1 MIEIEVEMDVEVPA
15 AEVQGIEAQIS
26 RLMEVI
32 CPEAPASHLGVTSYI
47 NLSLALHG
55 KPFQSL

>member
-26 RLMEVI
+26 RLMEVT
-32 CPEAPASHLGVTSYI
+32 CPTRLTYVFGGFV
-47 NLSLALHG
+47 
-55 KPFQSL
+55 